1 MILSYVLVLWPQG
14 MWDLNSLTRD
24 QTLTPCIGRGG
35 LNYWTAREVPTQSF
49 LRGGF
54 DKMEK
59 RLAGY
64 WAN

>member
-14 MWDLNSLTRD
+14 MWDLSYLTRD
-24 QTLTPCIGRGG
+24 QTRTPCIG
-35 LNYWTAREVPTQSF
+35 LNYWTVREVPTQSF

-59 RLAGY
+59 RVAGY